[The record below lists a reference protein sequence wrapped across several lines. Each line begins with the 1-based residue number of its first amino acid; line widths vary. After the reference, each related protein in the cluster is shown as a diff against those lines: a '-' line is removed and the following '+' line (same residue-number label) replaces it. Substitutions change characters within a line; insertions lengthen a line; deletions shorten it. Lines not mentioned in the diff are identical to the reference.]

1 MQTFLPYPDWLRRN
15 GAPGPNKLE
24 RWAEI
29 ALGAWGVL
37 LVIGMVAYT
46 LWATKNNVR

>member
-1 MQTFLPYPDWLRRN
+1 MVVNKRLRRN
-15 GAPGPNKLE
+15 DAPDPNKLE

-37 LVIGMVAYT
+37 LVIGMVEYV
-46 LWATKNNVR
+46 LWAKRNGLL